1 MSGRQEGRAR
11 SSRAYAHD
19 RTEHGRHSRTLRA
32 SVPDLSHVPRLCA
45 GRPREVLR
53 RVRLSP
59 TGIGDA
65 SEAPHRAITLPTRSA
80 EPRAQRE
87 RTLPVCCS
95 PDGRTQ
101 RPLPTVR
108 DAMAEKCRKV
118 IVTAYNFQHGGWTTR
133 PGEAGTPSNVAGR
146 PPPAPPRP
154 PDGPDALG
162 AGHAKSPGR
171 ERG

>member
-32 SVPDLSHVPRLCA
+32 SVPDLSHLPQKRA

-80 EPRAQRE
+80 EPRARRE
-87 RTLPVCCS
+87 RTLPVCHS
-95 PDGRTQ
+95 PAGRTQ
-101 RPLPTVR
+101 RPLPTGR
-108 DAMAEKCRKV
+108 AAMAENSVKQAESAETYKMADELLARAK
-118 IVTAYNFQHGGWTTR
+118 
-133 PGEAGTPSNVAGR
+133 PGHHRT
-146 PPPAPPRP
+146 
-154 PDGPDALG
+154 
-162 AGHAKSPGR
+162 SPGDPAR
-171 ERG
+171 PRSAVRTAPTR